1 MIKPNDSQFGPH
13 ELAPSP
19 RLAELSESEE
29 HFVHFY
35 DSDEFLIGLM
45 TGAISDALAA
55 GDAGIVVATSAHREA
70 LQERLQTTGLD
81 LAAASAAGRYVAM
94 DAADTLSTF
103 MVDGLPDGQRFAELL
118 GGIISDAAQGGRRIR
133 IFGEMVALLWAEGN
147 HAGAARLE
155 DLWNDLRKSRDFSLF
170 CAYPMNGFAGQEQTA
185 MLGDICSRHVR
196 VIPAESYSAL
206 TDPVDRLAFIATLQ
220 QKAGSLEAEI
230 AHRKEAEHKLQI
242 SEVRYRRLFEAS
254 MDGILIV
261 DAGTHKIT
269 DANPAVAQMLQLTPE
284 ELIGKE
290 LWEAGLLNDR
300 QTDLEIFRQ
309 LMDGEVVRRDLS
321 VPAKDG
327 TRRDLELTG
336 AIYRADGQQFVQCSV
351 RDVTQRRESDQIRS
365 HMAAIIESS
374 DDAIISKTLEGVI
387 MSWNAGAERIF
398 GYTAEEI
405 IGKPIYVLIPPGRFD
420 EEPAILEK
428 LRRGERVDHYETVRL
443 TKEGREVD
451 ISVTVSP
458 VRDSTGRI
466 VAASKIARD
475 ITDRRQFEIE
485 RDELLERAQAARASA
500 EAANRIKDEFL
511 ALLSHELRTPLNAIL
526 GWARMLRTGK
536 FDDATAGRAIETI
549 ERNAKAQ
556 AQLIED
562 LLDVSRIITGK
573 LRIDPRPVD
582 PGEVI
587 TAAVDAV
594 RPAADA
600 KRIQLRAILDPLAV
614 NIQGDPNR
622 LQQIVWN
629 LLSNAVK
636 FTPAGGAVQV
646 QLRRADSEV
655 EISVTDTGRG
665 INPEFLPFVFDR
677 FRQQDS
683 TLTRTH
689 GGLGLGLAIVRHLS
703 ELHGGT
709 AHAYSRGEGTG
720 ATFTVKFPTFIKT
733 LSEAGTESPEWTNP
747 SPDRP
752 LAHSS
757 ALDNLLVLAVDDHD
771 DTREMLNVMLRRH
784 GARVIAVKSAEE
796 AVEAA
801 GNLNPDI
808 LVSDIEMPGED
819 GYSLIRRIRETEAE
833 TGRRLIAIALTA
845 HARVEDRLRAL
856 SAGYQSHVA
865 KPIEPAELIAVIES
879 LTRASARQAAS

>member
-1 MIKPNDSQFGPH
+1 MIKPDNGRLGPND
-13 ELAPSP
+13 LAPLP
-19 RLAELSESEE
+19 CLPELSQSE
-29 HFVHFY
+29 HVVHFY
-35 DSDEFLIGLM
+35 DSDDFLIQSVAGVIG
-45 TGAISDALAA
+45 TALSA
-55 GDAGIVVATSAHREA
+55 GDGAVVVATGAHREA
-70 LQERLQTTGLD
+70 LQEQLRTSGLD
-81 LAAASAAGRYVAM
+81 LAAATAAGRYIAL
-94 DAADTLSTF
+94 DAADTLSRF
-103 MVDGLPDGQRFAELL
+103 MVDGMPDRSLFVEVI
-118 GGIISDAAQGGRRIR
+118 GGVVSAAAQGGRVQV
-133 IFGEMVALLWAEGN
+133 FGEMVALLWAQEN
-147 HAGAARLE
+147 HAAASALE
-155 DLWNDLRKSRDFSLF
+155 DLWNELRRDSEFSLF
-170 CAYPMNGFAGQEQTA
+170 CAYPMNSFAGQGRAA

-206 TDPVDRLAFIATLQ
+206 TDLADRLAFIAMLQ
-220 QKAGSLEAEI
+220 QKARSLEAEI

-242 SEVRYRRLFEAS
+242 SELRYRRLFEAS
-254 MDGILIV
+254 IDGILIIDV
-261 DAGTHKIT
+261 DTRKIT
-269 DANPAVAQMLQLTPE
+269 DTNPAMAQILGLAAE
-284 ELIGKE
+284 EFIGKE
-290 LWEAGLLNDR
+290 LWEAGLLQDKEAG
-300 QTDLEIFRQ
+300 LEFFRQ
-309 LMDGEVVRRDLS
+309 LIDGEVVQCDLS
-321 VPAKDG
+321 IRSKDG
-327 TRRDLELTG
+327 ARRDLELTG
-336 AIYRADGQQFVQCSV
+336 AIYEADGQPFVQCGV
-351 RDVTQRRESDQIRS
+351 RDVTQRRESDEIRS
-365 HMAAIIESS
+365 HLAAIIESS

-387 MSWNAGAERIF
+387 MSWNAGAQRIF
-398 GYTAEEI
+398 GYTADEI

-420 EEPAILEK
+420 EEPVILDK
-428 LRRGERVDHYETVRL
+428 LKRGERVDHYETIRL
-443 TKEGREVD
+443 TKDGREVD

-458 VRDSTGRI
+458 VRDSRGRI

-475 ITDRRQFEIE
+475 ITDRKQFELE
-485 RDELLERAQAARASA
+485 RDELLEREQAARASA

-562 LLDVSRIITGK
+562 LLDVSRIISGK

-582 PGEVI
+582 PSEVI
-587 TAAVDAV
+587 AAAVDAV

-614 NIQGDPNR
+614 SIQGDPNR

-636 FTPAGGAVQV
+636 FTPAEGTVQV
-646 QLRRADSEV
+646 QLRRADSEI

-665 INPEFLPFVFDR
+665 INPEFLPFVFER

-689 GGLGLGLAIVRHLS
+689 GGLGLGLAIVRHLT

-709 AHAYSRGEGTG
+709 AYAYSQGEGTG
-720 ATFTVKFPTFIKT
+720 ATFTVKFPTLMKP
-733 LSEAGTESPEWTNP
+733 LSEEGTESPEWTNT

-757 ALDNLLVLAVDDHD
+757 ALENLLLLVVDDHD

-801 GNLNPDI
+801 LNLNPDL

-819 GYSLIRRIRETEAE
+819 GYSLIRRIRENEIE
-833 TGRRLIAIALTA
+833 TGRRLLAIALTA

-879 LTRASARQAAS
+879 LTRGGKQRAS

>member
-1 MIKPNDSQFGPH
+1 MIKPNNGRLGPND
-13 ELAPSP
+13 LAPRP
-19 RLAELSESEE
+19 RLPEPGQSE
-29 HFVHFY
+29 HFVQLY
-35 DSDEFLIGLM
+35 DSDDFLIESVTRIIG
-45 TGAISDALAA
+45 TALAA

-70 LQERLQTTGLD
+70 LEEQLRTSPPDMAT
-81 LAAASAAGRYVAM
+81 AIAGGWYIAL
-94 DAADTLSTF
+94 DAADTLSRF
-103 MVDGLPDGQRFAELL
+103 MVDGMPDRSLFVEVI
-118 GGIISDAAQGGRRIR
+118 GGVVSAAAQDGRRVQV
-133 IFGEMVALLWAEGN
+133 FGEMVALLWAQGN
-147 HAGAARLE
+147 HAAASALE
-155 DLWNDLRKSRDFSLF
+155 DLWNELRRDSEFSLF
-170 CAYPMNGFAGQEQTA
+170 CAYPMNGFAGQEQAA

-206 TDPVDRLAFIATLQ
+206 TDPVDRLAFIAMLQ
-220 QKAGSLEAEI
+220 QKARSLEAEI
-230 AHRKEAEHKLQI
+230 AHRKEAERKLQI
-242 SEVRYRRLFEAS
+242 SELGYRRLFEAC
-254 MDGILIV
+254 MDGILII
-261 DAGTHKIT
+261 DAGTRKIT
-269 DANPAVAQMLQLTPE
+269 DANPAMAQILGLTAE
-284 ELIGKE
+284 DLMGKE
-290 LWEAGLLNDR
+290 LWESGLLQD
-300 QTDLEIFRQ
+300 QQAALEIFRQ
-309 LMDGEVVRRDLS
+309 LIDGEVVRCELS
-321 VPAKDG
+321 ICSKDG
-327 TRRDLELTG
+327 ARRDLELTG
-336 AIYRADGQQFVQCSV
+336 AIYEADGQRFVQCGV
-351 RDVTQRRESDQIRS
+351 RDVTQRRESDEIRS

-398 GYTAEEI
+398 GYTANEI

-420 EEPAILEK
+420 EEPAILDK
-428 LRRGERVDHYETVRL
+428 LKRGERVDHYETIRL
-443 TKEGREVD
+443 TKDGREVD

-526 GWARMLRTGK
+526 GWTRMLRTGK
-536 FDDATAGRAIETI
+536 FDDVTAGRAIETI

-587 TAAVDAV
+587 TAAVEAV

-600 KRIQLRAILDPLAV
+600 KRIEIRAILDPLAV
-614 NIQGDPNR
+614 SIQGDPNR

-655 EISVTDTGRG
+655 EISVADTGRG
-665 INPEFLPFVFDR
+665 ISPEFLPFVFER

-689 GGLGLGLAIVRHLS
+689 GGLGLGLAIVRHLT

-709 AHAYSRGEGTG
+709 AHAYSQGEGTG
-720 ATFTVKFPTFIKT
+720 ATFTVKFPTFMKT

-747 SPDRP
+747 SLDRP
-752 LAHSS
+752 PSHSS
-757 ALDNLLVLAVDDHD
+757 ALENLLVLVVDDHD
-771 DTREMLNVMLRRH
+771 DTREMLNVMLQRH

-796 AVEAA
+796 AVVAA
-801 GNLNPDI
+801 RTQNPNI

-833 TGRRLIAIALTA
+833 TGRRLLAIALTA

-879 LTRASARQAAS
+879 LTRATCKPAS